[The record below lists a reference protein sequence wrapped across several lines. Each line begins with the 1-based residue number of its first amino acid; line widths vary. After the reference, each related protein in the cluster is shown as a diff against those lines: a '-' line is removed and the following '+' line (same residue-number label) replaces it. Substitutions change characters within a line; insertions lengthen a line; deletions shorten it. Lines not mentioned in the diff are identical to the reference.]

1 MDAASYRKA
10 LESAKAA
17 ALAAG
22 GIILAAIESQ
32 ENSRLQVKSG
42 VDLVTETDKA
52 AELAIIERLRESHP
66 DHKFMGEES
75 TFEDETG
82 GAAGGGSGGAAD
94 TIDLAPTWVIDP
106 LDGTTNFVHG
116 YPLFCVSI
124 ALAVDGV
131 PVIGVVYHPSSG
143 DLYTASRGQGAFLN
157 GIRIEVRAAR
167 GLGDALVVN
176 NIGAARDD
184 VFISTTLARLG
195 ELLRRKVQA
204 IRMSGS
210 AALNMCHVA
219 CGKLDSY
226 YEDGYGG
233 PWDVAAGF
241 VIVREARG
249 VVRGLR
255 NDEFVL
261 RPGKGQVVCGSERVV
276 NEVCAALAAA
286 DDGAHGE

>member
-1 MDAASYRKA
+1 MDSSSLKRA

-22 GIILAAIESQ
+22 EIITAAINSQ
-32 ENSRLQVKSG
+32 ENARLQVKSG

-52 AELAIIERLRESHP
+52 AEKAIIERLRASHP
-66 DHKFMGEES
+66 DHHFMGEET
-75 TFEDETG
+75 TFAETG
-82 GAAGGGSGGAAD
+82 GAGAGDSEKIGLS
-94 TIDLAPTWVIDP
+94 PVWVIDP

-131 PVIGVVYHPSSG
+131 PVVGVVLHPVSG
-143 DLYTASRGQGAFLN
+143 DLYTAIQSEGAFLN
-157 GIRIEVRAAR
+157 GAKIEVRVAE

-176 NIGAARDD
+176 NIGAARDGA
-184 VFISTTLARLG
+184 FISTTLARLG

-219 CGKLDSY
+219 CGKLDCY

-233 PWDVAAGF
+233 PWDVAAGL
-241 VIVREARG
+241 VIIREARG

-255 NDEFVL
+255 NEEFVL
-261 RPGKGQVVCGSERVV
+261 KPGKGRVVCGCERVV
-276 NEVCAALAAA
+276 AEVCAALAAA
-286 DDGAHGE
+286 DGL

>member
-1 MDAASYRKA
+1 MMDSLSLKTA

-22 GIILAAIESQ
+22 GIITAAINSQ
-32 ENSRLQVKSG
+32 DNSRLQVKSG

-52 AELAIIERLRESHP
+52 AEKAIIERLRTSHP
-66 DHKFMGEES
+66 DHHFMGEET
-75 TFEDETG
+75 TFAET
-82 GAAGGGSGGAAD
+82 GAAGAGGPENIGLS
-94 TIDLAPTWVIDP
+94 PVWVIDP

-131 PVIGVVYHPSSG
+131 PVVGVVFHPVTG
-143 DLYTASRGQGAFLN
+143 DLYTAVLGEGAFLN
-157 GIRIEVRAAR
+157 GAKIEVRAAE

-184 VFISTTLARLG
+184 AFISTTLARIG

-204 IRMSGS
+204 VRMSGS

-219 CGKLDSY
+219 CGKLDCY

-233 PWDVAAGF
+233 PWDVAAGL

-261 RPGKGQVVCGSERVV
+261 KPGKGQVVCGSERVV
-276 NEVCAALAAA
+276 DEVCAALAAA
-286 DDGAHGE
+286 DGK